1 MDLNV
6 EIMQYLSEDD
16 KKCIAARVYEEEC
29 RRLFEAD
36 VKSRSPE
43 IFTNQSMVYI
53 RVLDRYIEKMQ
64 LEHEEFISVMKED
77 LTREMK
83 EYWEDPN
90 NDCSDFAATVHYAIQ
105 GMVNK
110 IINENN
116 AELKEIIRE
125 KVFKCCN
132 ETLLIAFLSDIVRGM
147 NLDKAVKKL
156 IVEMEGEKT

>member
-6 EIMQYLSEDD
+6 EIMQYLSDDD
-16 KKCIAARVYEEEC
+16 KKRIAERVYEEEC
-29 RRLFEAD
+29 RRLFEEDLKAC
-36 VKSRSPE
+36 SPE
-43 IFTNQSMVYI
+43 IFTNQPLVYI

-64 LEHEEFISVMKED
+64 LEHEDFVAVMKDD
-77 LTREMK
+77 LTREMR

-90 NDCSDFAATVHYAIQ
+90 NDCSDFAASVHYAVR
-105 GMVNK
+105 GMINK
-110 IINENN
+110 IIIENN

-132 ETLLIAFLSDIVRGM
+132 ETLLIAFLSDIVRNM

-156 IVEMEGEKT
+156 IAEMEGEKT